1 MRLVH
6 AISSGAVSLAN
17 VQWLVLDEADRMFE
31 NGFEHQ
37 VKPGGVRNRDG
48 FEGLI

>member
-6 AISSGAVSLAN
+6 ALKAGAVVLSH

-37 VKPGGVRNRDG
+37 VRRERQKERKRM
-48 FEGLI
+48 